1 MPTKQDIA
9 VPARHATTA
18 RRLVFVL
25 TAFFLIYV
33 PFSKISHY
41 VYWFFAR
48 VLMGV
53 KYGRRGVMPRTGG
66 AQ

>member
-1 MPTKQDIA
+1 
-9 VPARHATTA
+9 
-18 RRLVFVL
+18 LF
-25 TAFFLIYV
+25 YV

-53 KYGRRGVMPRTGG
+53 RYGRRGVAPRTGET
-66 AQ
+66 Q